1 MTIQIE
7 DMNWSIY
14 ADTSIDSPEDT
25 TTSAPDGDYK
35 VRTEM
40 FDYRAANN
48 NEWPPKQDYVFLG
61 WESDYT
67 VSVKNGHIN
76 KTQALK
82 AAGHLMGACGYHGR
96 YVEALDFKP
105 DSNTFQLTVGS

>member
-40 FDYRAANN
+40 FDY
-48 NEWPPKQDYVFLG
+48 
-61 WESDYT
+61 
-67 VSVKNGHIN
+67 
-76 KTQALK
+76 
-82 AAGHLMGACGYHGR
+82 HGR
-96 YVEALDFKP
+96 YVEGLEFKT